1 MCKFVNLVACFS
13 QISESP
19 PGTPKA
25 ARNNSETIVHLGN
38 QQGLQGNDHPE
49 RLSLSDAV
57 KRFSGLSKCSS
68 PRLDNRKMFI
78 PARQSS
84 RVSLQ
89 PWPSATNLYNSLN
102 SDTTT
107 EGKTSPTF
115 LKPETVD
122 ERTRRLSS
130 QSDLSL
136 EVPTIM
142 GLADDLRRGIINS
155 AFSQERVDFEVGGEE
170 SGTSRANQFDV
181 QLRQLADSR
190 HGPPPKFLVR
200 RQRSMGSCRKK
211 KGVRW
216 KSALD
221 GKFRRKTV
229 DCLPRVE
236 IALAQAK
243 SSPDLSAVLGARAF
257 DGDKR
262 LSKEKIASPLE
273 SSKL

>member
-1 MCKFVNLVACFS
+1 M
-13 QISESP
+13 
-19 PGTPKA
+19 
-25 ARNNSETIVHLGN
+25 
-38 QQGLQGNDHPE
+38 
-49 RLSLSDAV
+49 
-57 KRFSGLSKCSS
+57 KRFSGISKCSS
-68 PRLDNRKMFI
+68 PRLDNIRKVFQ

-102 SDTTT
+102 TEALA

-115 LKPETVD
+115 LKPATV

-136 EVPTIM
+136 EVPTIIE
-142 GLADDLRRGIINS
+142 LPDDPRQGIVNS

-170 SGTSRANQFDV
+170 QPSSTCRDNQFDV
-181 QLRQLADSR
+181 KLRQLADSR
-190 HGPPPKFLVR
+190 QWPPPKYLVR
-200 RQRSMGSCRKK
+200 RQKSMGSCRKK

-229 DCLPRVE
+229 DSLPRVD
-236 IALAQAK
+236 IAMAQAR
-243 SSPDLSAVLGARAF
+243 SSPDLSAVGTTRAL

-262 LSKEKIASPLE
+262 LPKEKNSSTLE